1 MSPGDDW
8 GHDPAVQRM
17 RQVFRQ
23 MENSQDDMLKRLEIS
38 PHNPG
43 LRSWREKA
51 LELFERSWRES
62 TNRGFSQTVDNAAT
76 IYRHCLA
83 MAMAMDGI
91 EITPVALCDDEDINR
106 LIRESMA

>member
-1 MSPGDDW
+1 MSSSDDW
-8 GHDPAVQRM
+8 GNDPAVQMM

-23 MENSQDDMLKRLEIS
+23 MENSQDELLRHLGIS

-62 TNRGFSQTVDNAAT
+62 TNRGSSQTVDNAAT
-76 IYRHCLA
+76 VYRHCLA
-83 MAMAMDGI
+83 MAMAMDGV
-91 EITPVALCDDEDINR
+91 EITPPALCDDEDINR
-106 LIRESMA
+106 LIREGMS

>member
-8 GHDPAVQRM
+8 DHDPAVQRM

-23 MENSQDDMLKRLEIS
+23 MENTQDDLLKHLGIS
-38 PHNPG
+38 PHTAG

-62 TNRGFSQTVDNAAT
+62 TNRGLSQTVDNAAT

-106 LIRESMA
+106 LIRECMS